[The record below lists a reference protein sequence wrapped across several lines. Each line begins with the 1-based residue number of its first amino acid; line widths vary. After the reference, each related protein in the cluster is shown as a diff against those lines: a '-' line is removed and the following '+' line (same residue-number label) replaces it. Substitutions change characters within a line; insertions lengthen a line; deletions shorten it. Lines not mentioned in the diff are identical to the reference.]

1 MAHAGRIQM
10 HERRARAWIK
20 TNSAALR
27 AQPRSAQL
35 IERNAGNVEIDRLAL
50 RVLAEL
56 GDPAGFLAK
65 RRIGGRRTIAAHD
78 PDRLFGPD
86 LPMHLPEEVDQ
97 MRVHVG
103 RLVLPPIAQ
112 QLIDF
117 GQRLLVVAAVDLVG
131 NGEVFVRVNV
141 MQRYGPRLAFGNS
154 GLQALTAKKHEQGS
168 NAAAGAYTDERGSQ
182 ELMRGCA
189 CHVPTPH
196 SNASVLR
203 LRGDAA
209 AGKLHRSARLI
220 SR

>member
-78 PDRLFGPD
+78 PDRLFGPL
-86 LPMHLPEEVDQ
+86 LPMPPPEGVD
-97 MRVHVG
+97 RVRSHVG
-103 RLVLPPIAQ
+103 RFVLPPIAQ

-117 GQRLLVVAAVDLVG
+117 GQRLLVVAAVDLIG
-131 NGEVFVRVNV
+131 NGEVFVGMNV
-141 MQRYGPRLAFGNS
+141 MQRYCPRLAFGNS
-154 GLQALTAKKHEQGS
+154 GLQAFAAKKHEERS

-182 ELMRGCA
+182 ELVRGCA

-196 SNASVLR
+196 SSASVLASCGEPQPTNSITPR
-203 LRGDAA
+203 D
-209 AGKLHRSARLI
+209 
-220 SR
+220 